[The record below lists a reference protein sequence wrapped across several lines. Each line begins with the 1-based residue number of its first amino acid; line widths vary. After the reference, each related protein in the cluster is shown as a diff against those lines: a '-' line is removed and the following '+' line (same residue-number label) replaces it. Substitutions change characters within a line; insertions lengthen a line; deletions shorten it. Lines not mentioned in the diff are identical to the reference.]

1 MTTNGSVTHGS
12 TVASFQLTTRCLGF
26 CNHFFNSEVSR
37 NSFGKVF
44 DRESISHGPTSL
56 KIVVVLLGTLL
67 KVTFFNVTLQFF
79 ISSKVSKRPQKS
91 QKVPKVSK
99 KSQKSQNVPK
109 SIKKSQTSQ
118 TVPKVSKK
126 F

>member
-1 MTTNGSVTHGS
+1 MTTNDSVTHGS

-56 KIVVVLLGTLL
+56 KIVVVLLLLGTLL
-67 KVTFFNVTLQFF
+67 GVGRVVIFDVVSRA
-79 ISSKVSKRPQKS
+79 SSRVEHRAIYIEYRVIIRATKNAR
-91 QKVPKVSK
+91 
-99 KSQKSQNVPK
+99 
-109 SIKKSQTSQ
+109 
-118 TVPKVSKK
+118 K
-126 F
+126 FSF